1 MGVPMGYSYLVL
13 EDKCVRMYSDRP
25 VVENRIVKFITHAL
39 FLHQGPVHKFQLS
52 TSYLHCFPDIDQW
65 MLFLS
70 RSDIKELV
78 LELGEGDCLG
88 CPLLES
94 LALSYFDSLAL
105 NICAPNLKCLCL
117 EGEFTDICLEN
128 TPLLVV
134 MSVSMYMNDDIA
146 EYFEQSWSCNFIKF
160 LGGVPLLER
169 LVVHIYFAKYLSI
182 GDYPGT
188 LAITYSR
195 LKIIEL
201 YQVSFEDTKEIRV
214 VLCLIT
220 NSPHLKD
227 FRISGSSTTV
237 AAVEVPDL
245 GFWAEECPEDC
256 TFKQLK
262 VVKMTDMS
270 GVPHEME
277 FLKFLLANS
286 PVLETLCITPCVYV
300 MDGILNMLVQLVR
313 FRSASAEAE
322 ITFTQDE
329 TPCTS
334 RNASFLVDVCDII
347 TSMKYIILTSCTK
360 SCQILYLFPSGVLH
374 NNIDFSS
381 SKQNKERY
389 ISMY

>member
-1 MGVPMGYSYLVL
+1 MDSISDRPQSIIERILTRLPVRDAVRTIVL
-13 EDKCVRMYSDRP
+13 SSKWRYRWTTLTLFSKTNVLGCTVIDRP
-25 VVENRIVKFITHAL
+25 VVENRMVKFITHAL

-52 TSYLHCFPDIDQW
+52 TSYLQCFPDIDQW
-65 MLFLS
+65 ILFLS
-70 RSDIKELV
+70 RSDIKELLIR
-78 LELGEGDCLG
+78 LELFRCK
-88 CPLLES
+88 
-94 LALSYFDSLAL
+94 FDPPPAF
-105 NICAPNLKCLCL
+105 KGFLCL
-117 EGEFTDICLEN
+117 RSLSLHQVLVAPEIFVLKI
-128 TPLLVV
+128 LLVV

-146 EYFEQSWSCNFIKF
+146 EYFEPSSSCNFIKF

-169 LVVHIYFAKYLSI
+169 LVVHIYFANYLSI

-220 NSPHLKD
+220 NSPNLKE

-245 GFWAEECPEDC
+245 GFWAEKCPEDC

-262 VVKMTDMS
+262 V
-270 GVPHEME
+270 
-277 FLKFLLANS
+277 ANS

-313 FRSASAEAE
+313 FRRASAEAE
-322 ITFTQDE
+322 ITFTQ
-329 TPCTS
+329 
-334 RNASFLVDVCDII
+334 R
-347 TSMKYIILTSCTK
+347 
-360 SCQILYLFPSGVLH
+360 
-374 NNIDFSS
+374 
-381 SKQNKERY
+381 
-389 ISMY
+389 

>member
-1 MGVPMGYSYLVL
+1 M
-13 EDKCVRMYSDRP
+13 
-25 VVENRIVKFITHAL
+25 
-39 FLHQGPVHKFQLS
+39 
-52 TSYLHCFPDIDQW
+52 
-65 MLFLS
+65 
-70 RSDIKELV
+70 
-78 LELGEGDCLG
+78 
-88 CPLLES
+88 
-94 LALSYFDSLAL
+94 
-105 NICAPNLKCLCL
+105 
-117 EGEFTDICLEN
+117 
-128 TPLLVV
+128 
-134 MSVSMYMNDDIA
+134 
-146 EYFEQSWSCNFIKF
+146 
-160 LGGVPLLER
+160 
-169 LVVHIYFAKYLSI
+169 
-182 GDYPGT
+182 
-188 LAITYSR
+188 
-195 LKIIEL
+195 
-201 YQVSFEDTKEIRV
+201 
-214 VLCLIT
+214 
-220 NSPHLKD
+220 
-227 FRISGSSTTV
+227 

-286 PVLETLCITPCVYV
+286 PGLETLCITPCVYV